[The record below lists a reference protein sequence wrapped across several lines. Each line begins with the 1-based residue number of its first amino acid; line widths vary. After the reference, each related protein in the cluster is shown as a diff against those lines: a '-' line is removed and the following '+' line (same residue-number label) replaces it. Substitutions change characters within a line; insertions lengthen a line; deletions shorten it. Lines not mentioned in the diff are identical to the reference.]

1 MVDEV
6 TRYTATAHRA
16 AGWWIVQ
23 CDQHP
28 GALSQVR
35 RLDQAASVHREA
47 IAFVVGVPTDE
58 VEVKVRPEIPEQVTV
73 HLCRAEEA
81 AAQAQRATA
90 QERAERA
97 AAARAA
103 QDAGLTVR
111 DIGAVMGVSFQRA
124 QQVLAMSREQAPP
137 SITPTSTG

>member
-35 RLDQAASVHREA
+35 RLDQAAEVHREA
-47 IAFVVGVPTDE
+47 IAFVVGVPADE
-58 VEVKVRPEIPEQVTV
+58 VEVEVRPEVPEQVTA
-73 HLCRAEEA
+73 HLRRAEEA

-103 QDAGLTVR
+103 QDAGLTIR
-111 DIGAVMGVSFQRA
+111 DIGAVLGVSFQRA
-124 QQVLAMSREQAPP
+124 QQVLAFAQRAESEEAAP
-137 SITPTSTG
+137 G

>member
-1 MVDEV
+1 VVDEV

-16 AGWWIVQ
+16 AGWWTVQ

-35 RLDQAASVHREA
+35 QLDQAAGVHREA
-47 IAFVVGVPTDE
+47 IAFVVGVPANE
-58 VEVKVRPEIPEQVTV
+58 VEVEVRPEVPEQVTA

-90 QERAERA
+90 QERAE
-97 AAARAA
+97 
-103 QDAGLTVR
+103 
-111 DIGAVMGVSFQRA
+111 
-124 QQVLAMSREQAPP
+124 
-137 SITPTSTG
+137 

>member
-28 GALSQVR
+28 GALSQVH
-35 RLDQAASVHREA
+35 RLDQAAAVHREA
-47 IAFVVGVPTDE
+47 IAFVVGVPADE
-58 VEVKVRPEIPEQVTV
+58 VEVEVRPEIPEQVTA
-73 HLCRAEEA
+73 HLRRAEEA

-103 QDAGLTVR
+103 RDAGLTVR

-124 QQVLAMSREQAPP
+124 QQILAVSREQAHP
-137 SITPTSTG
+137 SSTPTSAG